1 VTGLWAPRE
10 LFEDVHEDFRGNVRG
25 FVERH
30 IGPYVEEWDDAGEVP
45 RDLWLA
51 AARQGLLG
59 LSVPEEFGG
68 GAQADYR
75 FRCVL
80 IEELLRA
87 NAASVNAGFSTHE
100 DVVLPYLRDLCDADQ
115 ARRWLPG
122 LCAGEKISAIAMTE
136 PGAGSDLRGIKTH
149 AVRDGSDWI
158 VNGAKMF
165 ITNGLLSDLVIA
177 VVRTDPDPS
186 AGSRAFSLLVLERG
200 MPGFERGRKLSKVGM
215 HGQDTAELIFGD
227 VRVPA
232 ANVLGDVGG
241 GLAQLMAHLPGE
253 RLSIA
258 VTACAGARAALSW
271 TVDYVRERNVFG
283 KSLADFQNT
292 QFVLAECGTEL
303 DVTQA
308 YVDDAVRRW
317 NQKRLSAVDAAKAK
331 WWATEMNKRVVDRCV
346 QLFGGYGYM
355 VEYPIARAYA
365 DVRISTIFGGTTEI
379 MKVIIARDLLAT
391 P

>member
-1 VTGLWAPRE
+1 MAGLWASRD
-10 LFEDVHEDFRGNVRG
+10 LFEDVHQDFRSSVRS
-25 FVERH
+25 FVDKH
-30 IGPYVEEWDDAGEVP
+30 VGPHVEKWDDAGEVP

-51 AARQGLLG
+51 AGRQGLLG
-59 LSVPEEFGG
+59 MSVEEELGG
-68 GAQADYR
+68 GAEGDYR

-100 DVVLPYLRDLCDADQ
+100 DVVLPYFRDLCDAEQ

-122 LCAGEKISAIAMTE
+122 LCAGEHIGAIAMTE
-136 PGAGSDLRGIKTH
+136 PGAGSDLRGIRTN
-149 AVRDGSDWI
+149 ATRDGSDLI
-158 VNGAKMF
+158 VNGTKTF

-200 MPGFERGRKLSKVGM
+200 MPGFERGRKLIKVGM
-215 HGQDTAELIFGD
+215 RGQDTAELVFDD

-232 ANVLGDVGG
+232 ANVLGDIGD
-241 GLAQLMAHLPGE
+241 GLPQLMAHLPGE

-271 TVDYVRERNVFG
+271 TVDYVRDRTAFG
-283 KSLADFQNT
+283 KTLADFQNT
-292 QFVLAECGTEL
+292 QFVLAELVTEL

-308 YVDDAVRRW
+308 YVDDAVRRS
-317 NQKRLSAVDAAKAK
+317 NEARLSAIDAAKAK

-355 VEYPIARAYA
+355 LEYPIARAYT

-379 MKVIIARDLLAT
+379 MKVIIARDLLARS
-391 P
+391 